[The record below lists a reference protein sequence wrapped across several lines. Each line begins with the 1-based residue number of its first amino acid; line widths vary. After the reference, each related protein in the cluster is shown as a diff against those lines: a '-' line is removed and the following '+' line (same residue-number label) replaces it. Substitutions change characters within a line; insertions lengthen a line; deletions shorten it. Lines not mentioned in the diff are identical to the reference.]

1 MDLSKKVFGANVKK
15 EIRDYIYELQQ
26 SDFEIKPGESVDP
39 KTESYLG
46 DKTPYVR
53 MWTAVSFGK
62 VKSVQ
67 NDKGKWEW
75 KDAETKTQRVYS
87 INENRHEYYSELG
100 SINLGINPNYV
111 YQPEL
116 EKNQYLKPQAGIKS
130 VNSKS
135 EGAVGALRRTTVEFV
150 VHNKNDFETIYLPFF
165 LKPGATVF
173 VDFGWSDELLNLY
186 TPEVKL
192 EA

>member
-67 NDKGKWEW
+67 NDK
-75 KDAETKTQRVYS
+75 YS
-87 INENRHEYYSELG
+87 
-100 SINLGINPNYV
+100 
-111 YQPEL
+111 
-116 EKNQYLKPQAGIKS
+116 K
-130 VNSKS
+130 
-135 EGAVGALRRTTVEFV
+135 
-150 VHNKNDFETIYLPFF
+150 
-165 LKPGATVF
+165 
-173 VDFGWSDELLNLY
+173 
-186 TPEVKL
+186 
-192 EA
+192 